1 MRYAR
6 VILLAEAGAGKTVE
20 MQQQANRLAGEG
32 RFAFFIP
39 LESLGTGQVT
49 DPLSA
54 REEERFDQW
63 KADGR
68 KPAWFFLDAVD
79 ELKLV
84 EGKLDR
90 ALNKL
95 SKAIDGR
102 LDRARIIIS
111 CRPSD
116 WRSGSDLNTVR
127 YRLPVPETRRESSVR
142 PPEEVFIDAL
152 GDERGGQ
159 SHVTREEDE
168 SPNKGTVRTVVMLP
182 MNDDQ
187 IKHFAKCHGLND
199 TSVFLAEIE
208 RQDAWIFARRPGDLI
223 DLIEVWSSSG
233 RLGTRAEQHE
243 ANVAAKLKDDP
254 ERPDRGVLADTKA
267 RLGAERLALALAL
280 TRTRT
285 IRSPDQT
292 LHSRRA
298 DGVLDAATLLPDWTP
313 AERQA
318 LLRRALF
325 DPATYGRVRFHHRS
339 VQEYLAA
346 RRLRAPHEA
355 SMSTKALFRLLFS
368 ERYGV
373 EVVFP
378 SMRAIAAWLALRV
391 DAVRKEL
398 IEREPET
405 LISHGDPGS
414 LDLAARRA
422 LLRAF
427 VSRYGQ
433 GDWRGLDIP
442 FAEVRRLANPK
453 LATVIRERWGSGP
466 TNDEVRDLL
475 LNLIRLGPVEA
486 CADLA
491 PWCRTRH
498 GSVR

>member
-1 MRYAR
+1 MTGFIDLQRRFHELTDSELEDIESLLAWSGSEFGPDIGWSALLQYAR

-39 LESLGTGQVT
+39 LESLGTGEVT
-49 DPLSA
+49 DSLSA

-68 KPAWFFLDAVD
+68 EPAWFFLDAVD
-79 ELKLV
+79 ELKLT

-90 ALNKL
+90 ALNRL

-102 LDRARIIIS
+102 LDCARIVIS

-116 WRSGSDLNTVR
+116 WRSGADLNTVR
-127 YRLPVPETRRESSVR
+127 HRLPVPEVRRESSVR

-152 GDERGGQ
+152 RNERGGQ
-159 SHVTREEDE
+159 SHVTPGEEE
-168 SPNKGTVRTVVMLP
+168 IPNQGTVRTVVMLP
-182 MNDDQ
+182 MSDEQ
-187 IKHFAKCHGLND
+187 IKRFAEWRGLND
-199 TSVFLAEIE
+199 TAAFLVEIA
-208 RQDAWIFARRPGDLI
+208 RQDAWVFARRPLDLDDLI
-223 DLIEVWSSSG
+223 GTWASTG

-243 ANVAAKLKDDP
+243 ANVTAKLRDP
-254 ERPDRGVLADTKA
+254 ERPDRGVLADNRA

-292 LHSRRA
+292 LDGHHA
-298 DGVLDAATLLPDWTP
+298 DGVLDAAAILPNWNP

-346 RRLRAPHEA
+346 RRLQALHEA
-355 SMSTKALFRLLFS
+355 GMSIKALFRLLFA

-378 SMRAIAAWLALRV
+378 SMRAIAA
-391 DAVRKEL
+391 
-398 IEREPET
+398 
-405 LISHGDPGS
+405 
-414 LDLAARRA
+414 
-422 LLRAF
+422 
-427 VSRYGQ
+427 
-433 GDWRGLDIP
+433 
-442 FAEVRRLANPK
+442 
-453 LATVIRERWGSGP
+453 
-466 TNDEVRDLL
+466 
-475 LNLIRLGPVEA
+475 
-486 CADLA
+486 
-491 PWCRTRH
+491 
-498 GSVR
+498 